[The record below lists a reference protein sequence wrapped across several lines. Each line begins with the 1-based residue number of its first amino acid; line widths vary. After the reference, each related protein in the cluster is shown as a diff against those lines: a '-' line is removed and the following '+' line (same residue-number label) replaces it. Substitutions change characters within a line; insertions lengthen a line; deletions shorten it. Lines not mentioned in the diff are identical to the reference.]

1 MYKNI
6 DSSTI
11 CNRIEKTGLPG
22 GSVVKNLPADVGNM
36 GLIPGSRRSLRKGN
50 GNLGNPMA
58 RGDWWATVHGVTKEP
73 HTTL

>member
-1 MYKNI
+1 M
-6 DSSTI
+6 
-11 CNRIEKTGLPG
+11 
-22 GSVVKNLPADVGNM
+22 VKNLPADVGNM